1 MSHKDMLHKIHYF
14 ELKIKMA
21 DIQNGRHG
29 KNWPLLDDDLMF
41 YYHLV
46 IIKVVN
52 PGNTMKAAGVA
63 IPPLALIMN
72 YYRM

>member
-1 MSHKDMLHKIHYF
+1 
-14 ELKIKMA
+14 MA

-46 IIKVVN
+46 PIKVVN

-63 IPPLALIMN
+63 IPLLALIIN